1 MKNKSKIRNSKLQI
15 KNSKQRSCY
24 SIFIFIF
31 FSFSALNLLAQE
43 EPEFFSDEN
52 IPAELTEVLPP
63 EAQENLQ
70 PAENIEA
77 KTEKLMPEPIQPIE
91 PGSPSIIKTAGQKIS
106 LDIKGMDIVDVLK
119 MLAQRSGLNIVVGKN
134 VTGRVTLFLKDVNVW
149 DAFEIALSANDLAYE
164 KKGGIINVMTQRDYE
179 LQYGERQEDKKQVK
193 VIALRYARAADLSR
207 ALTQIKTNIGKIV
220 VDEASNTVVLIDTP
234 VKIKEL
240 EDFIKETDLAI
251 QTRVFSLQYAQA
263 DKLSAKIQEAV
274 TKGVGSVKIDER
286 TNKIVVTDYPEKLSE
301 IAGII
306 REFDEKTPQVLI
318 DAQIIEIRPSDK
330 FESGVDWDYWIKKN
344 FRLAVSA
351 PVAGVANKLS
361 IGTASGG
368 TVPTEEGEYKG
379 IIDLLRTIGDTK
391 ILSSP
396 RIIAINNQEARILVG
411 TKEPYATQTTVTG
424 EGGTV
429 TTAETIN
436 FVEVGI
442 KLFVT
447 PTINQDN
454 FVTMKIKPEVS
465 SAAEKYTTSKG
476 ERIPI
481 VSTSEA
487 ETSVMVKDGITI
499 IIGGLMKEEKSKI
512 IKKVPVLGDI
522 PLLKFFFQSK
532 SDELKKTELVILL
545 TPHII
550 SGASAYTEFSE
561 IKPLDGARFKMERG
575 EIVAEKMST
584 LEEKEEIASPQEE
597 ILDYY
602 AVINKKIK
610 QLSRLNFPQSKKGK
624 VDLVF
629 VISSGGFLVGEPEVI
644 NAANESLASFA
655 IKAVKDA
662 SPFPEFPVFFKKD
675 QEKFRV
681 SLSYE

>member
-1 MKNKSKIRNSKLQI
+1 MKNKSKIRSQELQI
-15 KNSKQRSCY
+15 KNSKQRPCY
-24 SIFIFIF
+24 FLFISIF
-31 FSFSALNLLAQE
+31 FSFSALNLLAQD
-43 EPEFFSDEN
+43 EPEIFPDEN

-63 EAQENLQ
+63 EFQENIPLEE
-70 PAENIEA
+70 AIEA
-77 KTEKLMPEPIQPIE
+77 NQDKLMPETIQPVEPISPAMIE
-91 PGSPSIIKTAGQKIS
+91 TAGKKIS

-134 VTGRVTLFLKDVNVW
+134 VTGRVTLFLKDVDVW

-179 LQYGERQEDKKQVK
+179 LQYGERREDKKQVK
-193 VIALRYARAADLSR
+193 VIALRYARAIDLSR
-207 ALTQIKTNIGKIV
+207 ALTQIKTNIGKVV

-234 VKIKEL
+234 AKIKEM
-240 EDFIKETDLAI
+240 EDFIKKTDLAI
-251 QTRVFSLQYAQA
+251 QTRVFSLKYAQV

-286 TNKIVVTDYPEKLSE
+286 TNKIAVTDYPEKLSE

-330 FESGVDWDYWIKKN
+330 FDSGVDWDYWIKKN
-344 FRLAVSA
+344 LRLAVSA
-351 PVAGVANKLS
+351 PAAGVANKIS

-368 TVPTEEGEYKG
+368 IVPTEEGEYKG

-396 RIIAINNQEARILVG
+396 RIIAINNQEAKILVG

-499 IIGGLMKEEKSKI
+499 IIGGLRKDEKSKTV
-512 IKKVPVLGDI
+512 KKVPVLGDI
-522 PLLKFFFQSK
+522 PLLKFFFQNK
-532 SDELKKTELVILL
+532 SDESKKTELVILL

-550 SGASAYTEFSE
+550 SGASAYTDFSE
-561 IKPLDGARFKMERG
+561 IKPLDGARFKMEKG
-575 EIVAEKMST
+575 EIIAEKMYAP
-584 LEEKEEIASPQEE
+584 EEREETVSPQEE

-602 AVINKKIK
+602 SLINKKIK
-610 QLSRLNFPQSKKGK
+610 QFSRLDFPQGKKGK
-624 VDLVF
+624 VDLAF
-629 VISSGGFLVGEPEVI
+629 VVSSGGFLVGDPEVI
-644 NAANESLASFA
+644 NATDESLASFA
-655 IKAVKDA
+655 VKSVKDA

-675 QEKFRV
+675 REKFRI